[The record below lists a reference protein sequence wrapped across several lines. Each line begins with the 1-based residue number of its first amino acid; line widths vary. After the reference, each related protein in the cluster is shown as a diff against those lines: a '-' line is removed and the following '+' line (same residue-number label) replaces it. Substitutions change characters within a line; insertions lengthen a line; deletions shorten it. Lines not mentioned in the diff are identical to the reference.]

1 MLSVTALV
9 ILLAAGPSAVR
20 AESLPYAVRAW
31 TIENGLPTSTVQ
43 DIAQTPDGYLWLS
56 TTGGLARFDGVR
68 FEVFG
73 LGHGLPTNRFQGLTV
88 DRAGALWI
96 SSEDGTLVRW
106 DGRAF
111 RQYATGSSREATTL
125 LALPDGSMLGAGLQH
140 YWRRGES
147 MHRIEQQPEVLTTA
161 PVLDGRGNVWLT
173 SGGTAPARLAGDRV
187 VLIGPPGQF
196 GDHWITDL
204 RNREAL
210 FVRSRGA
217 DAEMLD
223 TLMRRVALIPGA
235 GRENFQ
241 WIDSQGQLWSIAGDG
256 LAVRDPSSG
265 RLIGTLALGL
275 TTTRGRLFL
284 DRQENIWL
292 GSWQQGLFR
301 IARSPVVVLRP
312 TGTDAPVPF
321 QSALENRA
329 GRIVVWDGLGRAWL
343 VDGDVLQSVSITEVD
358 RFRWGSTRTS
368 LGPSGYQMELRDSSG
383 LGGVVRAVPRYPPD
397 IVVDPVRPLS
407 AAVVDDEGG
416 RYISA
421 APGQPAERRLL
432 PVSSVVR
439 HALFD
444 HAGRLWISTTTGLWR
459 LAPGDTQHF
468 GRREGLPADHLR
480 QLHEDR
486 DRTLWIGTYGAG
498 LVRYRDGKFA
508 TLDRRHGLI
517 EDVVS
522 TVLEDDAGNLWL
534 GGNAGIQR
542 IARAQA
548 NEVLDGRR
556 ARVVAVTYGRD
567 AGLRNPEGTGF
578 PGYRSRDGR
587 LWFGTFDGM
596 AVVDPRIA
604 RGSTTAPPTVIEEL
618 RASNHVVPRT
628 SSGIHLTPNQRRF
641 EVRFTGI
648 DLRAPEQLRFRYQL
662 DGVDPGWIDAGDAR
676 VATYTNVPH
685 GRHRF
690 RVEAINGDGVA
701 SAAPA
706 EVVLDVQPWLWERL
720 PVQMLG
726 LLVLA
731 AAIVGAWRWRSARLV
746 ANAASLQRAVD
757 QRTAEVVEAKSRI
770 ETALTTVEAQARR
783 LEVLDRA
790 RSRFFASV
798 SHEFRTPLTLIQGP
812 LSDMDRG
819 ENGELREDARDQVR
833 IALDSATRL
842 QRLVDQL
849 LDAARAEAGELRL
862 KCVPGDLGAFLH
874 ELAQAFAPLAERKR
888 IAFEKRFPEHALIA
902 SFDPPALEKVFANL
916 LGNAFKFT
924 PEGGHVLWR
933 AERVDDGSAAGWVEI
948 AVVDDGPG
956 IAAEDLPNIFKHF
969 YRSERS
975 VTRVQPGTGL
985 GLALAHDMVEQHG
998 GTLSADSR
1006 EGHGATFTVRLP
1018 LLEAS
1023 VPARVDDGVAID
1035 PKLAAALADEIRL
1048 APNETLAVT
1057 AQPDA
1062 GDAPLVLVVDDH
1074 PDVRA
1079 YVARQVRRHYRVVE
1093 AADGEQ
1099 ALARMRESVP
1109 DLVVSDL
1116 AMPVMDGLAL
1126 VRAVRGDPELEF
1138 VPIILLSAAAETQ
1151 SRVSGLEG
1159 GADDYVT
1166 KPFEVSELLARIA
1179 RLLQTRRRLREH
1191 LARAAAEAAVYGSAP
1206 TPEPVSPMPS
1216 TGIQTTTS
1224 AAAIVDT
1231 AFMRRIREVVDSRM
1245 GEEDFGVDPLAESM
1259 GMGRTLLFQRTRE
1272 LFGRTPMELLM
1283 ERRLVRAA
1291 ELLAAGDGNVGEV
1304 AYAVGFRNVSHF
1316 TSRFRER
1323 FQVTPSAWRRGDRTP
1338 ASLSSA
1344 TT

>member
-1 MLSVTALV
+1 ML
-9 ILLAAGPSAVR
+9 ILAAPSLGR
-20 AESLPYAVRAW
+20 AASLPYAVRAW
-31 TIENGLPTSTVQ
+31 TIEDGLPTSTVQ

-73 LGHGLPTNRFQGLTV
+73 LAHGLPTNRFQGLTT
-88 DRAGALWI
+88 DRAGTLWI
-96 SSEDGTLVRW
+96 SSEDGNLLRW

-111 RQYATGSSREATTL
+111 ARFPTGSSREATAL
-125 LALPDGSMLGAGLQH
+125 LALPDGSILGASVWH
-140 YWRRGES
+140 YWLRGE
-147 MHRIEQQPEVLTTA
+147 RIRPFELAPNEFTTT
-161 PVLDGRGNVWLT
+161 PVLDARGSVWLT
-173 SGGTAPARLAGDRV
+173 SSGYAPARLSGDRLV
-187 VLIGPPGQF
+187 PIGPPGQF
-196 GDHWITDL
+196 GDHWIVDH
-204 RNREAL
+204 RNSEAR
-210 FVRSRGA
+210 FVRQRGA
-217 DAEMLD
+217 DAELLD
-223 TLMRRVALIPGA
+223 TRMRRIALLPGA
-235 GRENFQ
+235 APENFQ
-241 WIDSQGQLWSIAGDG
+241 CIDRQGQLWSLAGDG
-256 LAVRDPSSG
+256 LAVRDPTTG
-265 RLIGTLALGL
+265 RLTGTLSLGL
-275 TTTRGRLFL
+275 TTTRGKLSF
-284 DRQENIWL
+284 DRQENLWL

-301 IARSPVVVLRP
+301 IARSPLVLLRP
-312 TGTDAPVPF
+312 PGTEAPVPF
-321 QSALENRA
+321 QSAIEERTGGILL
-329 GRIVVWDGLGRAWL
+329 WDGLGRAWQL
-343 VDGDVLQSVSITEVD
+343 DGDELRFVSTPEVD
-358 RFRWGSTRTS
+358 RRRYGSARTS
-368 LGPSGYQMELRDSSG
+368 FGPAGGYRMELRDSSG
-383 LGGVVRAVPRYPPD
+383 RGGIVNALPRYPPD
-397 IVVDPVRPLS
+397 IVEDPFHPLS

-421 APGQPAERRLL
+421 APGQPAERRIL
-432 PVSSVVR
+432 PGAPVAR

-444 HAGRLWISTTTGLWR
+444 HAGRLWVSTTTGLWR

-468 GRREGLPADHLR
+468 SRRDGLPTDHLR
-480 QLHEDR
+480 QLHEDG
-486 DRTLWIGTYGAG
+486 DGTLWIGTYGGG
-498 LVRYRDGKFA
+498 LTRYRDGKFA

-522 TVLEDDAGNLWL
+522 TVLEDDDGNLWL

-548 NEVLDGRR
+548 NDVLDGRR
-556 ARVVAVTYGRD
+556 ARVVAASYGRD

-596 AVVDPRIA
+596 AVVDPRIT
-604 RGSTTAPPTVIEEL
+604 RGSTATPPSAVVEEL
-618 RASNHVVPRT
+618 RAGNRVVPLT
-628 SSGIHLTPNQRRF
+628 PSGIRLSPQQRRF
-641 EVRFTGI
+641 EVRYTGI
-648 DLRAPEQLRFRYQL
+648 DLRAPEQLRFRYRL
-662 DGVDPGWIDAGDAR
+662 DGVDQDWIDAGDAR
-676 VATYTNVPH
+676 VATYTNVPP
-685 GRHRF
+685 GRRRF

-706 EVVLDVQPWLWERL
+706 VVMLDVQPWLWERL
-720 PVQMLG
+720 PVQVLG
-726 LLVLA
+726 LIVVA
-731 AAIVGAWRWRSARLV
+731 AAIAWAWRWRSSRLV
-746 ANAASLQRAVD
+746 ASAAALQRAVD
-757 QRTAEVVEAKSRI
+757 QRTVEVVEAKSRI

-812 LSDMDRG
+812 LSDVTRG
-819 ENGELREDARDQVR
+819 EHGELREDARDQVR
-833 IALDSATRL
+833 IALDSAARL

-862 KCVPGDLGAFLH
+862 ERVPGDLGAFLT

-888 IAFEKRFPEHALIA
+888 IAFERRFPEHPLIA
-902 SFDPPALEKVFANL
+902 SFDPPAIEKVFANL

-933 AERVDDGSAAGWVEI
+933 AGRVDDGTSAGAVEI

-956 IAAEDLPNIFKHF
+956 IAAEDLPHIFKHF

-998 GTLSADSR
+998 GALTVESR

-1023 VPARVDDGVAID
+1023 AQAPGDDGVALD
-1035 PKLAAALADEIRL
+1035 PGVAAALADEIRL
-1048 APNETLAVT
+1048 APNETLAAT
-1057 AQPDA
+1057 AQPDS

-1079 YVARQVRRHYRVVE
+1079 YVARQLRRHYRVVE

-1099 ALARMRESVP
+1099 AIARMRESVP

-1126 VRAVRGDPELEF
+1126 CRAVRGDPELEF
-1138 VPIILLSAAAETQ
+1138 VPLILLSAAAETQ

-1166 KPFEVSELLARIA
+1166 KPFEVRELLARIA
-1179 RLLQTRRRLREH
+1179 RMLQGRRRLREH
-1191 LARAAAEAAVYGSAP
+1191 LARAAAAAAVYGSAAVAGDVGAATSEAP
-1206 TPEPVSPMPS
+1206 A
-1216 TGIQTTTS
+1216 TS
-1224 AAAIVDT
+1224 AGAAETPGSTAIVDT
-1231 AFMRRIREVVDSRM
+1231 AFMRRIREVIESRM

-1272 LFGRTPMELLM
+1272 LLGRTPMELLM
-1283 ERRLVRAA
+1283 ERRLERAA
-1291 ELLAAGDGNVGEV
+1291 ELLASAEGNVGEV
-1304 AYAVGFRNVSHF
+1304 AYAVGFRSVSHF
-1316 TSRFRER
+1316 TNRFRER

-1338 ASLSSA
+1338 AGLSSA